1 MKKVFSPIRLA
12 ILEDHQGIVDGYKYR
27 LSRSREIAIEAVA
40 CYGSELE
47 YILKTHPIN
56 LVLLDVHVRTA
67 PDNPNPYPITQMIPK
82 FLKAYPGLRVA
93 VISMDD
99 QGALIRSVMEAGACG
114 YILKDDRDTINEL
127 GSILVLIAKGGIY
140 LSRQA
145 HEKLQE
151 CIDNRSKLS
160 HRQLEAL
167 MFCAAN
173 PQATTAE
180 LARHL
185 GVADSTI
192 RNLLSGAYLKLGVNS
207 RVAAIS
213 EAWKLGLISQP
224 GTNLVDEPQVFQNS
238 L

>member
-1 MKKVFSPIRLA
+1 
-12 ILEDHQGIVDGYKYR
+12 
-27 LSRSREIAIEAVA
+27 
-40 CYGSELE
+40 
-47 YILKTHPIN
+47 
-56 LVLLDVHVRTA
+56 
-67 PDNPNPYPITQMIPK
+67 MIPK

-127 GSILVLIAKGGIY
+127 GSILVLIAKGGVY

-151 CIDNRSKLS
+151 CIDNESKLS

-167 MFCAAN
+167 MLCAAN

-185 GVADSTI
+185 RVADSTI